1 MNLFEK
7 IFSYQLASRLEET
20 ATYTLTSQER
30 AWLKMMLEQP
40 AAASALEETTLHKIA
55 DCLLEEEIPH
65 LQNALVE
72 KAGAADGQTYS
83 PLLRPL
89 RRIMR
94 RRQSMMIQRLNKHG
108 QLIAPQ
114 YGVPW
119 KLEFS
124 MARREW
130 YLLWYNLRTRAAMT
144 TRLVHIQSLEEQSL
158 PEEQY
163 EPICQRM
170 QEICTVERQEAV
182 IQLLPIY
189 NMELTRILHAFSCFD
204 KRVEFAEDE
213 QTYYIHLNF
222 AANESEYM
230 LNRLRFLGKR
240 VRVIQGDYLKHRMRE
255 TSMKALARY
264 GIKVQG

>member
-40 AAASALEETTLHKIA
+40 AALHALDPQTLHKIG
-55 DCLLEEEIPH
+55 DCLLEEEIPQ
-65 LQNALVE
+65 LQQALIE
-72 KAGAADGQTYS
+72 KAGSADGQTYS

-89 RRIMR
+89 RLIMR
-94 RRQSMMIQRLNKHG
+94 RRQAMEIQRLNKHG
-108 QLIAPQ
+108 QLIPTQ

-144 TRLVHIQSLEEQSL
+144 TRLIHIQSVVEMVL
-158 PEEQY
+158 PEDQY

-170 QEICTVERQEAV
+170 QEICSVERQEAV
-182 IQLLPIY
+182 IQLLPMY

-204 KRVEFAEDE
+204 KRVEFVAEE

-222 AANESEYM
+222 AGNESEYV

-240 VRVIQGDYLKHRMRE
+240 VRVIQGDHLKRRMHE
-255 TSMKALARY
+255 TATRALARY
-264 GIKVQG
+264 EQNADK